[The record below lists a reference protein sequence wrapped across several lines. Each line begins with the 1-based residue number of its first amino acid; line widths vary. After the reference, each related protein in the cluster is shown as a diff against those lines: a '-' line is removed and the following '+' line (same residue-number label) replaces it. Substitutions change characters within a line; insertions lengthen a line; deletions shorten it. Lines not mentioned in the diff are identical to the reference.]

1 MNKQDSARYEFL
13 CALIST
19 PEMTK
24 AAEAKWSK
32 VECLSLLENIYLVTR
47 GEPVEN

>member
-1 MNKQDSARYEFL
+1 MNEQNSERYEFL

-24 AAEAKWSK
+24 TAEAKWSK
-32 VECLSLLENIYLVTR
+32 AEILSLLENIYLVTR
-47 GEPVEN
+47 GEPLEN